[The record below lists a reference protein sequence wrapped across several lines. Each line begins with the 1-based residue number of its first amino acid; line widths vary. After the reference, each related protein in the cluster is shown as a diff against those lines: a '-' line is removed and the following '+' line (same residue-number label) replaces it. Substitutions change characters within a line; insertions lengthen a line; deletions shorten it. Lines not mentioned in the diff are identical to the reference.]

1 MGRFTLEQ
9 VTGRDTQMCC
19 GYGGFLSCIHTKDL
33 KVQYVIILSSPF
45 FLIYAIA
52 VDSGNKLIFCMI
64 GT

>member
-9 VTGRDTQMCC
+9 VTGRDTEMCC

-45 FLIYAIA
+45 FSFMLLQWTLAI
-52 VDSGNKLIFCMI
+52 N
-64 GT
+64 